1 MTDTRR
7 SLEPDNEHVSHLLS
21 PYLDGQVE
29 EDERLQ
35 VERHLRTC
43 SACRTELAQLRLI
56 VGTMHAMPAMEP
68 PRSFVLTPEMVQRRS
83 WLSLWSTYSPAVA
96 ALAAVLLLALLFADV
111 RLLQE
116 PELALAP
123 AVPEMVSQEAAA
135 PAPEWDEANE
145 PLAQPAAAAPLAP
158 EATVA
163 PAAVAPAQPAEA
175 PEAPREPAPVEE
187 TEVAM
192 LSAAGAAANDAAQAS
207 QSVEG
212 PDAPVSATA
221 VPADRRGLGSAPFP
235 GGAEA
240 GAQPSSEGES
250 VESLEHEA
258 SGVAQSYAL
267 EAAPEDTP
275 EGAPLA
281 KQAEPQA
288 EPALM
293 DSPAPEEAAR
303 VSVAAEPGPLE
314 WVLRAAE
321 VAAVL
326 VLAVALGTW
335 GARLISQ
342 RRAAGR

>member
-163 PAAVAPAQPAEA
+163 PAAVAPAQPA
-175 PEAPREPAPVEE
+175 
-187 TEVAM
+187 
-192 LSAAGAAANDAAQAS
+192 
-207 QSVEG
+207 
-212 PDAPVSATA
+212 DAPPR
-221 VPADRRGLGSAPFP
+221 PAGRSKGRTHRCPPPPFP
-235 GGAEA
+235 LTGAVSEA
-240 GAQPSSEGES
+240 LPSR
-250 VESLEHEA
+250 
-258 SGVAQSYAL
+258 
-267 EAAPEDTP
+267 
-275 EGAPLA
+275 
-281 KQAEPQA
+281 
-288 EPALM
+288 
-293 DSPAPEEAAR
+293 AAR
-303 VSVAAEPGPLE
+303 RPGLNPAARARAWSP
-314 WVLRAAE
+314 WSRKRAASPR
-321 VAAVL
+321 ATL
-326 VLAVALGTW
+326 SKPL
-335 GARLISQ
+335 
-342 RRAAGR
+342 RRTPPKAPPSPSRPNPRPNRR